1 MHIIYI
7 SMSILC
13 ISVHCIALM
22 VGFDQ
27 STYAI
32 DEDTSTGQVCITFT
46 GDLASTV
53 SPNLGLILVEETA
66 EGV

>member
-1 MHIIYI
+1 
-7 SMSILC
+7 
-13 ISVHCIALM
+13 M

-27 STYAI
+27 STYAF

-53 SPNLGLILVEETA
+53 SPNIGLILVHETA
-66 EGV
+66 EGMLFSVVFWMNSKVVINKVHIV

>member
-1 MHIIYI
+1 MY
-7 SMSILC
+7 

-27 STYAI
+27 SAYAF
-32 DEDTSTGQVCITFT
+32 DEDTSTGQVCITYT

-53 SPNLGLILVEETA
+53 STNFGLILVEGTA
-66 EGV
+66 EGVWISVYFE